1 MDKTDSEKNVQYGR
15 SGHRQRMRE
24 SYLASGTEHMADH
37 QILELYLSLVIPRH
51 DVKETAYNLMN
62 TFGSLEGVFNAEV
75 ADLKEVK
82 GIGENTA
89 ILISLFKEI
98 CSRVDANKTKSIRIL
113 DSTETAEK
121 YVTSVLNR
129 FREEKIM
136 VISLSS
142 NLRVINYHLFDTGGA
157 GFATVSPKDIVSAVL
172 ADHAAQIILAH
183 NHPWG
188 KADFSANDI
197 NFTLSVRDIMRTLGI
212 NLIDHIVVGD
222 ENTVSMRSHKTYKN
236 YF

>member
-1 MDKTDSEKNVQYGR
+1 
-15 SGHRQRMRE
+15 
-24 SYLASGTEHMADH
+24 
-37 QILELYLSLVIPRH
+37 
-51 DVKETAYNLMN
+51 MN

-98 CSRVDANKTKSIRIL
+98 CSRVDANKTKSIRSL
-113 DSTETAEK
+113 DSTEIAEK

-157 GFATVSPKDIVSAVL
+157 SFATVSPKDIVSAVL

>member
-98 CSRVDANKTKSIRIL
+98 CSRVDANKTKSIRSL
-113 DSTETAEK
+113 DSTEIAEK

-129 FREEKIM
+129 FREKNYGDFAEQQSACNK
-136 VISLSS
+136 LSS
-142 NLRVINYHLFDTGGA
+142 V
-157 GFATVSPKDIVSAVL
+157 
-172 ADHAAQIILAH
+172 
-183 NHPWG
+183 
-188 KADFSANDI
+188 
-197 NFTLSVRDIMRTLGI
+197 
-212 NLIDHIVVGD
+212 
-222 ENTVSMRSHKTYKN
+222 
-236 YF
+236 

>member
-24 SYLASGTEHMADH
+24 SYLASGTEHM
-37 QILELYLSLVIPRH
+37 
-51 DVKETAYNLMN
+51 
-62 TFGSLEGVFNAEV
+62 
-75 ADLKEVK
+75 
-82 GIGENTA
+82 
-89 ILISLFKEI
+89 
-98 CSRVDANKTKSIRIL
+98 
-113 DSTETAEK
+113 
-121 YVTSVLNR
+121 
-129 FREEKIM
+129 
-136 VISLSS
+136 
-142 NLRVINYHLFDTGGA
+142 
-157 GFATVSPKDIVSAVL
+157 